1 MVSVM
6 TPSRWVRAGLLLG
19 VTWVLGVLAA
29 GFLLNRVIT
38 ISRSYDEISA
48 RQAVEAR
55 LVQALRD
62 SLPGQLGA
70 EQAPQRF
77 FVPEARAGVQAEY
90 LLSIV
95 VGDARETVVHFVN
108 LHHRL
113 VEEFCQGAG
122 NSSLGAGGARLRG
135 LIAAVARHLDERRE
149 AEKVA
154 LRASRGKAGLCF
166 VVAFLFVGAV
176 YLLVAAVITRVR
188 QELPFAGALRDGLA
202 A

>member
-1 MVSVM
+1 M
-6 TPSRWVRAGLLLG
+6 TPSGWVRAGLLLG

-29 GFLLNRVIT
+29 GFLLNRVIA

-62 SLPGQLGA
+62 SVRGQLGA
-70 EQAPQRF
+70 GKDPQRF
-77 FVPEARAGVQAEY
+77 FLPEARAGVQAEY
-90 LLSIV
+90 LLSMV
-95 VGDARETVVHFVN
+95 VGDARETVVRFVK

-113 VEEFCQGAG
+113 GEEFRRGAG
-122 NSSLGAGGARLRG
+122 NPSLVAGGARLRG
-135 LIAAVARHLDERRE
+135 LLAEVARHLDERRE
-149 AEKVA
+149 AEKAA
-154 LRASRGKAGLCF
+154 LRASLGKAGLCF

-176 YLLVAAVITRVR
+176 YLLVAGVITRVR
-188 QELPFAGALRDGLA
+188 QELPAAGALRDGLA